1 MTSERVPVPGFIQ
14 PTHPITTMTIV
25 KIAILATASAAALVA
40 ASCCPS
46 AAPEPTK
53 PTYQA
58 PAK

>member
-1 MTSERVPVPGFIQ
+1 MTTLKFAL
-14 PTHPITTMTIV
+14 
-25 KIAILATASAAALVA
+25 IAGASAAALLA

-46 AAPEPTK
+46 AAPEPSR